1 MKLDCKNSS
10 ENPFYLLFGDIIGKD
25 KTFKGTRLTQCLKEG
40 TIKKKGNGLK
50 ETV

>member
-10 ENPFYLLFGDIIGKD
+10 ENPFYLLLGDIIGKD
-25 KTFKGTRLTQCLKEG
+25 KTFKGTRLTQYLKEE
-40 TIKKKGNGLK
+40 TIKKK